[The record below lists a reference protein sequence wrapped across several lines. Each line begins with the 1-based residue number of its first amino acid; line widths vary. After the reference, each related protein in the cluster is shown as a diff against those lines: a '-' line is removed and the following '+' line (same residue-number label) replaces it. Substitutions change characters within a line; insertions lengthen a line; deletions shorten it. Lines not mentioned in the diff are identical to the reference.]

1 MLTMLIVKMNN
12 IVLKFSLKRI
22 HSTLLLNVVAT
33 HLYQRSILDGKNI
46 RDMGSRHHIFNINEA
61 RK

>member
-1 MLTMLIVKMNN
+1 MNN